1 MGTMALEKKL
11 RTNVYA
17 VETSDHDV
25 TLLPGATDL
34 ETHIQS
40 LSSDLSILNM
50 TSSGRNM
57 RKTSVSLE
65 DVSSYL
71 NETVVD
77 EELVDILADL
87 AVDAKKDMEPPS
99 DSDDIFKTPK
109 SNKSSQNSQLS
120 ARKLSKYVSEALAEE
135 DDAESLEMSQAVWE
149 TEGDWA
155 DLD

>member
-1 MGTMALEKKL
+1 MIEKKIVNESNNEDEDDDDNDPDATMALVKKL

-57 RKTSVSLE
+57 RKEFS
-65 DVSSYL
+65 
-71 NETVVD
+71 
-77 EELVDILADL
+77 
-87 AVDAKKDMEPPS
+87 AVFS
-99 DSDDIFKTPK
+99 
-109 SNKSSQNSQLS
+109 
-120 ARKLSKYVSEALAEE
+120 
-135 DDAESLEMSQAVWE
+135 
-149 TEGDWA
+149 
-155 DLD
+155 